1 MSEPRTL
8 LAFALSGGGARG
20 ALQAG
25 ALQALI
31 EAGYRPDLIVGTSVG
46 ALNGAYLAIHG
57 VDAPA
62 TTALCQAWRQLAHTD
77 LLSGKPVWLAARA
90 LLNRPDP
97 RYREHLRDFF
107 IQHGVTPDLHFG
119 QLPHCRFIAVA
130 TDLNSGVPILF
141 GLSSYDNLLDGLLA
155 STAIPPWIP
164 PISQADYLLSDGG
177 FASNLPIEPA
187 LQLGATEIIAI
198 DISDSRT
205 LPVEG
210 QGLVSLVLKM
220 AGAVALR
227 QKYLEMALATAKG
240 VSVRHLT
247 LQSDA
252 LVPLWDFSHTAEQV
266 ESGYDLTRDEIARWR
281 QGPSLPSSTW
291 RQRWRERLHHLVR
304 GNKS

>member
-8 LAFALSGGGARG
+8 LTFVLSGGGARG

-25 ALQALI
+25 ALHALI
-31 EAGYRPDLIVGTSVG
+31 EAGYHPDLIVGTSVG
-46 ALNGAYLAIHG
+46 ALNGVYLALHG
-57 VDAPA
+57 VDVP
-62 TTALCQAWRQLAHTD
+62 TSVALCQAWRQSAHTD
-77 LLSGKPVWLAARA
+77 LLSGKPIWLATRV

-97 RYREHLRDFF
+97 RFQERLRDFF

-130 TDLNSGVPILF
+130 TDLNSGAPILF
-141 GLSSYDNLLDGLLA
+141 GLSPYDNLLDGLLA

-198 DISDSRT
+198 DISESRT
-205 LPVEG
+205 LPDEG
-210 QGLVSLVLKM
+210 QGLVSLALKM

-227 QKYLEMALATAKG
+227 QKNLEMALAAARN
-240 VSVRHLT
+240 VCVRHLA
-247 LQSDA
+247 LESDA
-252 LVPLWDFSHTAEQV
+252 FVPLWDFSHTAEQV
-266 ESGYDLTRDEIARWR
+266 ERGYDLARDEIARWR
-281 QGPSLPSSTW
+281 QPPPLTPSPR
-291 RQRWRERLHHLVR
+291 RQRWREHWLRFIR
-304 GNKS
+304 GNKP

>member
-119 QLPHCRFIAVA
+119 QLSHCRFIAVA

-141 GLSSYDNLLDGLLA
+141 GLSPYDNLLDGLLA
-155 STAIPPWIP
+155 SAAVPPWIP
-164 PISQADYLLSDGG
+164 PISQTDYLLSDGG
-177 FASNLPIEPA
+177 FASNLPVEPA

-198 DISDSRT
+198 DISESRT
-205 LPVEG
+205 LPSDG
-210 QGLVSLVLKM
+210 QSLVSLVLKM
-220 AGAVALR
+220 VGAVALR
-227 QKYLEMALATAKG
+227 QKHLEMELAAARG
-240 VSVRHLT
+240 ISVRHLA
-247 LQSDA
+247 LQSEA
-252 LVPLWDFSHTAEQV
+252 LVPVWDFGHIAEHI
-266 ESGYDLTRDEIARWR
+266 EHGYDLTCSEIERWR
-281 QGPSLPSSTW
+281 QEPPLRPSPW
-291 RQRWRERLHHLVR
+291 RQRWRECLLHLVHC
-304 GNKS
+304 NKP